1 MYDWIENIGFWLSVL
16 HIELTF
22 VSNLQIKPKKYS
34 ARKYVWHYFWKGE
47 RSREDS
53 RQSQCLCR
61 SSSTKASLKKVS
73 WEILQNS

>member
-34 ARKYVWHYFWKGE
+34 ARKNGRRRFWKGE
-47 RSREDS
+47 RS
-53 RQSQCLCR
+53 
-61 SSSTKASLKKVS
+61 
-73 WEILQNS
+73 W

>member
-34 ARKYVWHYFWKGE
+34 ARKYVWHSFWKGE
-47 RSREDS
+47 R
-53 RQSQCLCR
+53 L
-61 SSSTKASLKKVS
+61 
-73 WEILQNS
+73 W